1 MDLVSI
7 LINIVV
13 GTIIVAPF
21 LWIAG
26 RWLVGSEKA
35 KFFDAIWIVL
45 FGTVINA
52 IIGAFLPG
60 LGLLAAIIMF
70 VIWLALIK
78 HFFDCG
84 WVMAFVIALIAVII
98 IVIVGI
104 ILVIIGFPLF
114 ATLI

>member
-7 LINIVV
+7 LINILV
-13 GTIIVAPF
+13 GTIIVAPV

-35 KFFDAIWIVL
+35 KFFDAIWIIL

-60 LGLLAAIIMF
+60 LLATIIMF
-70 VIWLALIK
+70 VI
-78 HFFDCG
+78 
-84 WVMAFVIALIAVII
+84 
-98 IVIVGI
+98 
-104 ILVIIGFPLF
+104 
-114 ATLI
+114 